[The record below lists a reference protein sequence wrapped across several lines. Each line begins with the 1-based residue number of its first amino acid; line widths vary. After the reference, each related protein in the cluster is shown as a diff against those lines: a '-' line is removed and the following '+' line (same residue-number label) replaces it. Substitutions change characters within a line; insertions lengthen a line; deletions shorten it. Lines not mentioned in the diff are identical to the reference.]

1 MQLFTII
8 FFSTSY
14 VSAVHVKR
22 QNGTATISF
31 PNPSGYS
38 TTSYDAAALETTYR
52 PNTDFSDD
60 ALAFLWQQVG
70 PIQPP
75 PFNTTVSPTPEPTAF
90 PHPGPLHPLVPTYD
104 NNLTGQSLPEG
115 FIWGVASSAYQIEGA
130 TKSEGK
136 GPSIWDLLAHRV
148 PNWVADNT
156 TADVGAL
163 HYFLYKQDIARMT
176 ALGIKYFSPSI
187 SWPRIFPFGKGPVNQ
202 AGVDHYDDVI
212 RTLVENGITP
222 VITLFHWDTP
232 LALFNEYGAWTSE
245 QIIDDFFN
253 YATFIISRYDQYV
266 PIWYTINEPQYCN
279 WQYSDYPAGQY
290 YPAYNNITGGL
301 RARFIC
307 GQYTL
312 LAHAKVAKWY
322 HEVFNGTGRISF
334 KNSGNYFQPN
344 NTNSSLDLASVQRN
358 YDFSIGWFGGP
369 W

>member
-1 MQLFTII
+1 MEPLTII
-8 FFSTSY
+8 LFFVSY

-22 QNGTATISF
+22 QNATAIVSF

-38 TTSYDAAALETTYR
+38 TTGYDAAALETTYR
-52 PNTDFSDD
+52 PNTDYSDD

-90 PHPGPLHPLVPTYD
+90 SHPGPLHPLVPTYD
-104 NNLTGQSLPEG
+104 NNLTGKSLPPG

-163 HYFLYKQDIARMT
+163 HYYLYKQDIARMA
-176 ALGIKYFSPSI
+176 ALGIQHFSPSI

-202 AGVDHYDDVI
+202 AGVAHYDDVI
-212 RTLVENGITP
+212 ATLVESGITP

-232 LALFNEYGAWTSE
+232 LALFNEYGGWTSE
-245 QIIDDFFN
+245 QIVDDFFN
-253 YATFIISRYDQYV
+253 YAAFVIARYDKYV

-290 YPAYNNITGGL
+290 YPAYDNITGGL
-301 RARFIC
+301 KARFIC

-312 LAHAKVAKWY
+312 LAHAKIAKWY

-344 NTNSSLDLASVQRN
+344 NTNSSLDLASAQRN